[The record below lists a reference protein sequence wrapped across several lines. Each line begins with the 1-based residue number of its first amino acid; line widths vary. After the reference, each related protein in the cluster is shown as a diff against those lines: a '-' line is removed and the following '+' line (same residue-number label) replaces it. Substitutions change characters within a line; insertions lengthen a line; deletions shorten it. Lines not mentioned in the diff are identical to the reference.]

1 MADFRWFDVL
11 VKRQDL
17 LDPNNDPNVGSAQ
30 GNAST
35 KTSETMENFGVEGST
50 SLSALITTLLPALVI
65 AVFWFGLFLICRR
78 TQQRWYAPRTHLPC
92 WHEHERSPEL
102 PSGFLNWFG
111 SFLKI
116 SDDYVLHSSS
126 MDGYLFLRFIRVLSS
141 TCFTGC
147 LITWPILLPI
157 HATGGAGNTQLDML
171 SFSNVK
177 DPTRYYAHAVVAII
191 FFTFVFY
198 VVTRESIFYANLRQ
212 AYLNSPAYIHRISSR
227 TVLFMSVPEDYKNE
241 KKLRQVFGESIR
253 RIWITSDCKELQK
266 QVSRQETLAYRLE
279 SAETKLIRAANS
291 ARRKVLKKGSLT
303 NEARHDCE
311 AGRDFSVY
319 HHIKR
324 PTHRPKMFG
333 KKVDT
338 IRWLRE
344 QLREVTEEV
353 NHLQQKHKDGEVKY
367 LSAVFIEFETQND
380 AQVALQTLSHHQ
392 PMHMTPRYIGIS
404 PQEVVWS
411 ALNLSWWQR
420 VVRKFAVKGGIAA
433 LIVFWSVPAAAV
445 GLISNITYL
454 TKTLPFL
461 GFIDKLPDEI
471 KGVISGLL
479 PSGALV
485 LLMSLV
491 PIICRFCARC
501 AGVPSNSHVELFT
514 QSAHFCFQ
522 VVQVFLVTT
531 LTSAASAATQ
541 QIIKDPLSAKDLL
554 AENLPKATNFYIAY
568 FLLQGL
574 TMSSMAVVQVAGV
587 LVFKFM
593 ATFFD
598 RSPRQLYQRWSALGG
613 ISWGN
618 IFPVFTNM
626 GVIALTYSC
635 IAPLILGF
643 AFIGLYLV
651 YQAYRYN
658 LLFVYDLRIDTKGL
672 VYPRALQHL
681 LTGIYLAN
689 ICMIGLF
696 AIKSAIGPLIIMV
709 LFTIVTTL
717 AHMSLNDALQPLNTF
732 LPRTLATEEATQKT
746 KQDSF
751 RTDTDASTSPTSTST
766 THPHIKQVRSR
777 WAAAWKWFHPN
788 LYRDYAALRRKVRR
802 EHVEIKCSEEERFN
816 AYYEP
821 CVKARL
827 PTLWIPRD
835 KWGFSAQEVMETP
848 SEIAITDERAHLDER
863 NRIVWDKYD
872 PHLPLWELKILY

>member
-1 MADFRWFDVL
+1 MSL
-11 VKRQDL
+11 GLHL
-17 LDPNNDPNVGSAQ
+17 L
-30 GNAST
+30 
-35 KTSETMENFGVEGST
+35 KTLT
-50 SLSALITTLLPALVI
+50 SI
-65 AVFWFGLFLICRR
+65 A
-78 TQQRWYAPRTHLPC
+78 
-92 WHEHERSPEL
+92 
-102 PSGFLNWFG
+102 
-111 SFLKI
+111 
-116 SDDYVLHSSS
+116 
-126 MDGYLFLRFIRVLSS
+126 
-141 TCFTGC
+141 
-147 LITWPILLPI
+147 
-157 HATGGAGNTQLDML
+157 
-171 SFSNVK
+171 
-177 DPTRYYAHAVVAII
+177 
-191 FFTFVFY
+191 FVFY

-212 AYLNSPAYIHRISSR
+212 AYLNSPAYVHRISSR

-266 QVSRQETLAYRLE
+266 KVSRQEVLAYRLE

-291 ARRKVLKKGSLT
+291 ARQKVLKKGSLT
-303 NEARHDCE
+303 DDTCHDCE

-324 PTHRPKMFG
+324 PTHRPKVFG

-353 NHLQQKHKDGEVKY
+353 NHLQQKHKDGEMKY

-420 VVRKFAVKGGIAA
+420 VVRKFAIKGGIAA
-433 LIVFWSVPAAAV
+433 LIIFWSIPAAAV

-461 GFIDKLPDEI
+461 GFIDKLPSEI

-479 PSGALV
+479 PSFALV

-491 PIICRFCARC
+491 PIICRCMYKFISLYKSDQLTLPDCARC
-501 AGVPSNSHVELFT
+501 AGVPSNAHVELFT

-554 AENLPKATNFYIAY
+554 AKNLPKATNFYIAY

-587 LVFKFM
+587 LIFKFM

-626 GVIALTYSC
+626 GVIGMS
-635 IAPLILGF
+635 
-643 AFIGLYLV
+643 
-651 YQAYRYN
+651 
-658 LLFVYDLRIDTKGL
+658 
-672 VYPRALQHL
+672 
-681 LTGIYLAN
+681 
-689 ICMIGLF
+689 
-696 AIKSAIGPLIIMV
+696 
-709 LFTIVTTL
+709 
-717 AHMSLNDALQPLNTF
+717 MSLFCAS
-732 LPRTLATEEATQKT
+732 REEKN
-746 KQDSF
+746 K
-751 RTDTDASTSPTSTST
+751 
-766 THPHIKQVRSR
+766 K
-777 WAAAWKWFHPN
+777 
-788 LYRDYAALRRKVRR
+788 
-802 EHVEIKCSEEERFN
+802 
-816 AYYEP
+816 
-821 CVKARL
+821 
-827 PTLWIPRD
+827 
-835 KWGFSAQEVMETP
+835 
-848 SEIAITDERAHLDER
+848 
-863 NRIVWDKYD
+863 
-872 PHLPLWELKILY
+872 